1 MMRDL
6 HHPAMSV
13 QEAAMLPA
21 GHFTMT
27 LNESHF
33 VPICKEQTPL
43 RRGSPA
49 GRAVLRADGVNM
61 PGVWPM
67 RCNRRKT

>member
-21 GHFTMT
+21 GHFTMK

-33 VPICKEQTPL
+33 VPVRGVKVSMQ
-43 RRGSPA
+43 RGSLA
-49 GRAVLRADGVNM
+49 GRAVLRADGVNL

-67 RCNRRKT
+67 QCSRRKK